1 MLKPRKKVPSLQV
14 DLINN
19 THWKIEDQ
27 NPENFTM
34 IVFYRGLHCPICKKQ
49 LEELASKLN
58 LFVKKGVNVLAVS
71 CDTEEKAKTTGD
83 KWKVPSLP
91 IGYEMTIEKAREWG
105 LYISTAKDDKEPEHF
120 SEPGIFLIRP
130 DQTLYFS
137 SVQTMPFARPK
148 FDEILNAIDYIMKNE
163 YPARGES

>member
-1 MLKPRKKVPSLQV
+1 MLKPRNKVPSLQV
-14 DLINN
+14 SLIND

-34 IVFYRGLHCPICKKQ
+34 IVFYRGIHCPICKKQ
-49 LEELASKLN
+49 LEELSSKLDK
-58 LFVKKGVNVLAVS
+58 FVDRGVNVAAIS
-71 CDTEEKAKTTGD
+71 CDTKEKAKTTGD
-83 KWKVPSLP
+83 KWNVPSLP

-105 LYISTAKDDKEPEHF
+105 LYISAAKDDKEPEHF

-137 SVQTMPFARPK
+137 SVQTMPFARPE
-148 FDEILNAIDYIMKNE
+148 FDDILNAIDYILKNE

>member
-27 NPENFTM
+27 NPGNFTM

-49 LEELASKLN
+49 LEELASKLD

-71 CDTEEKAKTTGD
+71 CDTEETAKRTGE
-83 KWKVPSLP
+83 KWNVPSLP

-137 SVQTMPFARPK
+137 SVQTIPFAQPK
-148 FDEILNAIDYIMKNE
+148 FDDVLNAIDYILKNE